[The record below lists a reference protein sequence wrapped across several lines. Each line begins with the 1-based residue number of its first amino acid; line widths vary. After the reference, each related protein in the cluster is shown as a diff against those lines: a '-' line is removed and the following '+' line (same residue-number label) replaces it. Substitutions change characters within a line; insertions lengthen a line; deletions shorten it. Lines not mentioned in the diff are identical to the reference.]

1 MYQRVYTISK
11 KDFKKVDTRFSEEIS
26 SKSLPKFKAQK
37 FHKRSVYATFGLG
50 GEKGIRT
57 PEVVLALTRFPIVRL
72 RPAQPSLRA
81 TVTLYLKLYEKSRA
95 IFKKVENIPKVTN
108 LLHFHII

>member
-37 FHKRSVYATFGLG
+37 YHKRSVYATFGLG
-50 GEKGIRT
+50 GDGGIRT
-57 PEVVLALTRFPIVRL
+57 LEDVLASYTISNR
-72 RPAQPSLRA
+72 APSTGLGDIS
-81 TVTLYLKLYEKSRA
+81 V
-95 IFKKVENIPKVTN
+95 
-108 LLHFHII
+108 

>member
-37 FHKRSVYATFGLG
+37 SHKRSVYATFGLG

-57 PEVVLALTRFPIVRL
+57 PEVVLALTRFPIVLDLPKPTNRINTGFVVHFRKSGYNDYYFL
-72 RPAQPSLRA
+72 S
-81 TVTLYLKLYEKSRA
+81 VYKNVIKLSSFY
-95 IFKKVENIPKVTN
+95 
-108 LLHFHII
+108 